1 MNKTSIALRTNM
13 TEKEIDRIKSEWFD
27 RGWRLGLLVG
37 IALAVLAAIINSIVS
52 GVA

>member
-1 MNKTSIALRTNM
+1 M
-13 TEKEIDRIKSEWFD
+13 TEKELDRIKAEWFD

-37 IALAVLAAIINSIVS
+37 IALAVLAAIINSVLS

>member
-1 MNKTSIALRTNM
+1 M
-13 TEKEIDRIKSEWFD
+13 TEKEIDRIKAEWFD

-52 GVA
+52 AVA

>member
-1 MNKTSIALRTNM
+1 M
-13 TEKEIDRIKSEWFD
+13 TEKELDRIKAEWFD

-37 IALAVLAAIINSIVS
+37 ISLAVLAAIINSVLS

>member
-1 MNKTSIALRTNM
+1 M
-13 TEKEIDRIKSEWFD
+13 TEKELDRIKADWFD

-37 IALAVLAAIINSIVS
+37 IALAVLAAIINSVLS